1 MRPHLKIENIGL
13 DTSSFN
19 NHEKLDKK
27 NVLFTSFDFH
37 AVVVI
42 IYVSI
47 DNHFS
52 IYLVVYVVFSE
63 LI

>member
-19 NHEKLDKK
+19 NQEKLNNK
-27 NVLFTSFDFH
+27 NVLFTSFDF
-37 AVVVI
+37 
-42 IYVSI
+42 YVSI

-52 IYLVVYVVFSE
+52 IYLVVYVVFSQ